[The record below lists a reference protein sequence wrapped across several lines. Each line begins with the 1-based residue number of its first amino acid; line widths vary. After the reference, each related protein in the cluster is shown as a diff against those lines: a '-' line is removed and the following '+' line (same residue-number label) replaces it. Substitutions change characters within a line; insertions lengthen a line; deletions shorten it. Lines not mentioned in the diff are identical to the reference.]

1 MESPS
6 DSPAATTAK
15 GAVRIE
21 EPSRSERQLG
31 RRVAESRATV
41 PELELAA
48 VVDMSAAMAAREEL
62 RAVGGATPLTALV
75 VRACALALREHP
87 RANGAYR
94 DGHFELYARVNVGV
108 AMMSGETVAV
118 PTIADADAKTA
129 LEIAAELEALA
140 TSVRDGTMTSADVAG
155 ATFTIANLGVTGVSS
170 FYSPVPPGQAAI
182 LAVGAVR
189 ATPVVRGGDIVAGQ
203 EMNLTLTC
211 DHRILYGT
219 HAASFL
225 TRIGT
230 LLERT
235 QELLA

>member
-1 MESPS
+1 
-6 DSPAATTAK
+6 
-15 GAVRIE
+15 
-21 EPSRSERQLG
+21 
-31 RRVAESRATV
+31 
-41 PELELAA
+41 
-48 VVDMSAAMAAREEL
+48 MSAAMAARAE
-62 RAVGGATPLTALV
+62 AVGGAAPLTALV

-108 AMMSGETVAV
+108 AMMSGEAVAV
-118 PTIADADAKTA
+118 PTIVDADTKATR
-129 LEIAAELEALA
+129 EIAGELRALA
-140 TSVRDGTMTSADVAG
+140 GSVRDGTITSADVAG
-155 ATFTIANLGVTGVSS
+155 ATFTIVNLGVTGVSS
-170 FYSPVPPGQAAI
+170 FYSPVPPGQAAV

-189 ATPVVRGGDIVAGQ
+189 EVPVLRGGDIVAGQ

-225 TRIGT
+225 AQIGT
-230 LLERT
+230 LLERP